1 MFDAKSILESI
12 VRGAAPPQSPQQSGG
27 GGFADILNEILKDK
41 GASRGA
47 AQGGGSGSLGDIL
60 SEIGRTL
67 SQPQGQAPSGTPPS
81 GGGGDPGNGLGEIFG
96 ELARKLGQPSQTSSP
111 SSAPRQAAPATS
123 ADQSQGAG
131 PDLGDILA
139 QLKDK
144 LGQAGGSV
152 TDGGSITDV
161 LGKIFTQ
168 ATQGVKEGATR
179 VGEATGAR
187 DALGRVTGNADT
199 DELLAKLKAIVQN
212 SPFAAGTAAG
222 GLGGLV
228 LGTRAGRSLAANAVR
243 IGALAMIGGL
253 AYKAVQNYQA
263 GRPLITGATSPEAAP
278 AGSGFEPAA
287 VTNDAAAHYIQAMI
301 AAAAADG
308 RIDAAEHDNIIGGLK
323 QAGVDSEAEAFLA
336 NELNNPPSVQDL
348 ARSITSPQEAVQV
361 YTAARIAVTVD
372 SPAEKQF
379 LGSLAQAL
387 AIDPKLAA
395 HIDATAASAAA

>member
-12 VRGAAPPQSPQQSGG
+12 VRGAAPSQSPQQSGG
-27 GGFADILNEILKDK
+27 SFADILNEILKDN
-41 GASRGA
+41 GAGRGG

-60 SEIGRTL
+60 SEIGKTL
-67 SQPQGQAPSGTPPS
+67 SQPQGQSPSGTPPS
-81 GGGGDPGNGLGEIFG
+81 GGSGDPGKGLGDIFG

-111 SSAPRQAAPATS
+111 SSAPRQGAPGTS
-123 ADQSQGAG
+123 AGPGQDAG

-139 QLKDK
+139 QIKDK

-179 VGEATGAR
+179 VGEATGAS
-187 DALGRVTGNADT
+187 DALGRVTGNAET

-379 LGSLAQAL
+379 LTSLAQAL
-387 AIDPKLAA
+387 NIDPKLAA